1 MCYLDETVFG
11 SITPKWIGCYEIEL
25 HGIIDEIINGNYTSI
40 INIGCAEGYYAVG
53 FLYRMPSA
61 NIYAYDIDYLSR
73 SKVKK
78 LAKLNGVARK
88 IKIAGQC
95 SWGELA
101 KHSRGKTVI
110 VCDIDG
116 GERALLDPVECP
128 SLLAFDILVEVHEE
142 GKWTPSTLALL
153 KARFEATHLIK
164 EITATD
170 RESLTKSMAG
180 LDVNAGPDQI
190 GELVDEHRSDGFK
203 WLWMRAIKSIIK
215 DEKSSESK
223 K

>member
-1 MCYLDETVFG
+1 M
-11 SITPKWIGCYEIEL
+11 
-25 HGIIDEIINGNYTSI
+25 
-40 INIGCAEGYYAVG
+40 
-53 FLYRMPSA
+53 
-61 NIYAYDIDYLSR
+61 
-73 SKVKK
+73 
-78 LAKLNGVARK
+78 
-88 IKIAGQC
+88 
-95 SWGELA
+95 
-101 KHSRGKTVI
+101 
-110 VCDIDG
+110 
-116 GERALLDPVECP
+116 ECP

-180 LDVNAGPDQI
+180 FDVNAGPDQI

-203 WLWMRAIKSIIK
+203 WLWMIAIKSIIK
-215 DEKSSESK
+215 DAKSSDSK